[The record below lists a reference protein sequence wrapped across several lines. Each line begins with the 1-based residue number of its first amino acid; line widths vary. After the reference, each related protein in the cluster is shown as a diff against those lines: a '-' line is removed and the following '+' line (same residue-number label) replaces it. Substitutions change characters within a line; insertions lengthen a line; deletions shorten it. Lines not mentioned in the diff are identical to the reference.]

1 MKSPESPLELAINF
15 EVEGREYFL
24 KAAEKVKHPLGK
36 SMFEA
41 LARDESR
48 HIQAIKRIKASLKEG
63 NEWPDEQLPEKSGAM
78 KSIFKDAKQNMDK
91 DVKPDE
97 DDLEVIKQALALELK
112 GHKFYRELA
121 EKESDPK
128 AIKFYE
134 LLANEEKGHYTLLQ
148 NTEEY
153 LKNPEDWFCKEEG
166 SIFEG

>member
-1 MKSPESPLELAINF
+1 MKTPESPMELAIKF
-15 EVEGREYFL
+15 EVDGREYFL

-48 HIQAIKRIKASLKEG
+48 HIQAIKRIKAGLKEG
-63 NEWPDEQLPEKSGAM
+63 DEWPDECLPAKSGAS
-78 KSIFKDAKQNMDK
+78 KNIFKDARQNMDK
-91 DVKPDE
+91 DIKPDE
-97 DDLEVIKQALALELK
+97 NDLEVIKKALELEMK
-112 GHKFYRELA
+112 GHRFYKELA
-121 EKESDPK
+121 DKESDPK
-128 AIKFYE
+128 AKKFYE

-153 LKNPEDWFCKEEG
+153 LRNPEDWFCKEEG